1 MSYLKNHLKKLPRKD
16 GCSRCCK
23 PDGTHLGF
31 GRYDTQSCRASR
43 LSYRAIKTARRAII
57 GQSSRAINNRSN
69 YRNLPIHQGRN
80 LLRTK

>member
-31 GRYDTQSCRASR
+31 GRYDTQSCRAGR
-43 LSYRAIKTARRAII
+43 LSYRVIKTAPRAII
-57 GQSSRAINNRSN
+57 GQFGQAINSSN

-80 LLRTK
+80 LLMTK